1 MQQLVFIILALFLNH
16 LVNAQ
21 QQGVTI
27 EVVINNIEN
36 EEGQMVIG
44 LYNSKANW
52 LKKVHKVTF
61 GQIVDGKSTVAFK
74 NVPNGIYAVSV
85 FHDEDNDGE
94 LDTFLGI
101 PTEDTGSSN
110 NAPARFGPPK
120 WQDAKFEL
128 KGESVKQIIK
138 L

>member
-1 MQQLVFIILALFLNH
+1 MQQLVFIILALLLNH
-16 LVNAQ
+16 LINAQ
-21 QQGVTI
+21 RQGAMI
-27 EVVINNIEN
+27 EAVINNIEN
-36 EEGQMVIG
+36 GEGQMVIG

-52 LKKVHKVTF
+52 LTKVHRGTF
-61 GQIVDGKSTVAFK
+61 GQMVNGKSTAAFK
-74 NVPNGIYAVSV
+74 NVPNGIYVVSV
-85 FHDEDNDGE
+85 FHDVDKDGE

-101 PTEDTGSSN
+101 PTEDTGCSN

-128 KGESVKQIIK
+128 KWESVKQINK